1 MGSPVTHIGTFLTTT
16 NPPNNKIQAADVW
29 RLEREMCYSPIKITK
44 GKCTDRNTFANDK
57 GVECLKAYLE
67 EEWAQ
72 DSAAGVKKADF

>member
-1 MGSPVTHIGTFLTTT
+1 MFGDLKGRCAI
-16 NPPNNKIQAADVW
+16 
-29 RLEREMCYSPIKITK
+29 RRIKITK